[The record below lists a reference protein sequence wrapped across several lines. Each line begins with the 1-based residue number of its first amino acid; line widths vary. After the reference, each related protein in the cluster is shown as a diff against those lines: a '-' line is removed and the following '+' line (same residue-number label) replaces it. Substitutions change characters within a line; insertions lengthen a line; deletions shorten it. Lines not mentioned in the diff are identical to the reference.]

1 MNSVL
6 LQLNTYAT
14 WYAGAGKSH
23 TMGTAASTADS
34 DGDGGGDDTSEGNA
48 DSSLKPPSKGD
59 GIIGRAVYD
68 LFKTRASLP
77 NGTERV
83 KVEMSYLEIYNEEAR
98 DLMYSGTK
106 PPELHI
112 RDSKSEGVVVRNLS
126 RHVVSCPT
134 DVANLMSEAAGR
146 RVTASTQMNAV
157 SSRSHAVCTL
167 YVTIAP
173 PTADCDE
180 KKDNDGNSSSSS
192 SEELKAKLTLVDLAG
207 SERIKRTGAEGA
219 RMREGININKG

>member
-1 MNSVL
+1 
-6 LQLNTYAT
+6 
-14 WYAGAGKSH
+14 
-23 TMGTAASTADS
+23 MGTAASTADS

-126 RHVVSCPT
+126 RHVVSSPT

>member
-1 MNSVL
+1 M
-6 LQLNTYAT
+6 
-14 WYAGAGKSH
+14 
-23 TMGTAASTADS
+23 
-34 DGDGGGDDTSEGNA
+34 
-48 DSSLKPPSKGD
+48 
-59 GIIGRAVYD
+59 YD

-77 NGTERV
+77 GGKDRV

-126 RHVVSCPT
+126 RHVVKSPT
-134 DVANLMSEAAGR
+134 DVANLMQEASER

-173 PTADCDE
+173 PTTDAGDE
-180 KKDNDGNSSSSS
+180 GTAVGEDNDADITSNDDGEVSRA
-192 SEELKAKLTLVDLAG
+192 ELTAKLTLVDLAG

>member
-1 MNSVL
+1 M
-6 LQLNTYAT
+6 
-14 WYAGAGKSH
+14 WYVGAGKSH
-23 TMGTAASTADS
+23 TMGTAASTANG
-34 DGDGGGDDTSEGNA
+34 DGDGTSESNG

-59 GIIGRAVYD
+59 GIIGRAVFD

-83 KVEMSYLEIYNEEAR
+83 KVEMSYLDIYNEEAR
-98 DLMYSGTK
+98 DLMYSGAK

-126 RHVVSCPT
+126 RQVVTSPT
-134 DVANLMSEAAGR
+134 DVANLMHEASER

-173 PTADCDE
+173 ATVDCDE
-180 KKDNDGNSSSSS
+180 KNDAEGNSSSSS

>member
-1 MNSVL
+1 MH
-6 LQLNTYAT
+6 
-14 WYAGAGKSH
+14 AGAGKSY

-34 DGDGGGDDTSEGNA
+34 DGNGGGDDTSESNA

-106 PPELHI
+106 PPELRI
-112 RDSKSEGVVVRNLS
+112 RDSNSEGVVVRNLS
-126 RHVVSCPT
+126 RHVVSSPT

-180 KKDNDGNSSSSS
+180 KKEADGNSSSS

>member
-1 MNSVL
+1 
-6 LQLNTYAT
+6 
-14 WYAGAGKSH
+14 
-23 TMGTAASTADS
+23 MGTAASTANG
-34 DGDGGGDDTSEGNA
+34 DGDGDGDGDDNSESNA

-68 LFKTRASLP
+68 LFKTRASLS

-126 RHVVSCPT
+126 RHVVSSPT

-180 KKDNDGNSSSSS
+180 KNDADGNSSSSSS

>member
-1 MNSVL
+1 
-6 LQLNTYAT
+6 
-14 WYAGAGKSH
+14 
-23 TMGTAASTADS
+23 MGTAASSSNNNCGAGYATQKGKGV
-34 DGDGGGDDTSEGNA
+34 GDGTSKSGANA
-48 DSSLKPPSKGD
+48 LTPPSDDD
-59 GIIGRAVYD
+59 GIIGRAVFD
-68 LFKTRASLP
+68 LFQTRASLS
-77 NGTERV
+77 NGVERV
-83 KVEMSYLEIYNEEAR
+83 KVEMSYLEIYNEEVR

-112 RDSKSEGVVVRNLS
+112 RDSRSEGVVVRNLS
-126 RHVVSCPT
+126 RHVVSSPT
-134 DVANLMSEAAGR
+134 DVANLMQEASER

-173 PTADCDE
+173 PTNDDNEADGHDDDE
-180 KKDNDGNSSSSS
+180 NNTAGANSSSS

-207 SERIKRTGAEGA
+207 SERIKRTGAVGD

>member
-1 MNSVL
+1 M
-6 LQLNTYAT
+6 
-14 WYAGAGKSH
+14 WYVGAGKSH
-23 TMGTAASTADS
+23 TMGTAASTANG
-34 DGDGGGDDTSEGNA
+34 DGDGDGTSESNG

-59 GIIGRAVYD
+59 GIIGRAVFD

-83 KVEMSYLEIYNEEAR
+83 KIEMSYLEIYNEEAR

-126 RHVVSCPT
+126 RHVVSSPT
-134 DVANLMSEAAGR
+134 NVANLMSEAAGR

-180 KKDNDGNSSSSS
+180 KKVADGSSSSSS

>member
-1 MNSVL
+1 
-6 LQLNTYAT
+6 
-14 WYAGAGKSH
+14 
-23 TMGTAASTADS
+23 MGTAASTADS

>member
-1 MNSVL
+1 M
-6 LQLNTYAT
+6 
-14 WYAGAGKSH
+14 WYVGAGKSH
-23 TMGTAASTADS
+23 TMGTAASTANG
-34 DGDGGGDDTSEGNA
+34 DGDGDGTSESNG

-59 GIIGRAVYD
+59 GIIGRAVFD

-112 RDSKSEGVVVRNLS
+112 RESKSEGVVVRNLS
-126 RHVVSCPT
+126 RHVVSSPT
-134 DVANLMSEAAGR
+134 DVANLMHEASQR

-173 PTADCDE
+173 PTVDCDE
-180 KKDNDGNSSSSS
+180 KNDADGNGSSSS

-207 SERIKRTGAEGA
+207 SERIKRTGAEGV

>member
-1 MNSVL
+1 ML
-6 LQLNTYAT
+6 CT
-14 WYAGAGKSH
+14 AGAGKSH
-23 TMGTAASTADS
+23 TMGTAASTS
-34 DGDGGGDDTSEGNA
+34 DDDDDDNGSGDDECKRNA
-48 DSSLKPPSKGD
+48 NSLKPPSKGD

-68 LFKTRASLP
+68 LFKTRASVP
-77 NGTERV
+77 NGKERV
-83 KVEMSYLEIYNEEAR
+83 TVEMSYLEIYNEEAR

-112 RDSKSEGVVVRNLS
+112 RDSKSEGVIVRNLS
-126 RHVVSCPT
+126 RQAVSSPT
-134 DVANLMSEAAGR
+134 DVAKLMREAAAR

-180 KKDNDGNSSSSS
+180 KNDADGNSSST
-192 SEELKAKLTLVDLAG
+192 EELKAKLTLVDLAG